1 MSLVASQFEWLPELS
16 VASWL
21 DPMCDAPF
29 GSLYSTVPHGYA
41 RYARIFHPVQR
52 DRPTA
57 TKSWLTVDEATY
69 FDDVDDIDALLE
81 TQTAAWGHVAAS
93 YATVLHPEAQFSAL
107 CRATGDD
114 SSSGIA
120 PDGWRYHEPEIG
132 NFQASSLAILSQTLA
147 QHTGTPADGVAG
159 IWEGWGGLTSSAGFA
174 RFEAYSPFTALK
186 MKLSRFRRAKPGS
199 GVLPREIVEGPR
211 LALPPHTGR
220 EYILFQAD
228 AQAFTDIAWRSDA
241 PWGNDL
247 IDPNSP
253 SILWPADRAWFLA
266 TEIDYDSTLVG
277 GSAELIHDIIATP
290 GLEAMVLPEHPVLHE
305 HGDRIN
311 TSPSSN

>member
-1 MSLVASQFEWLPELS
+1 MIPVSSQFAWLPDLS

-21 DPMCDAPF
+21 APMRDAPF

-41 RYARIFHPVQR
+41 RYARIFHPLQR

-57 TKSWLTVDEATY
+57 TKSWLEIDQTSF
-69 FDDVDDIDALLE
+69 FDGVADIDTLLE
-81 TQTAAWGHVAAS
+81 TQSATWSDVAAS
-93 YATVLHPEAQFSAL
+93 FATVLHPEAQFAPLSH
-107 CRATGDD
+107 ATDD
-114 SSSGIA
+114 VSSGIA
-120 PDGWRYHEPEIG
+120 PDGWRYHAPDIG
-132 NFQASSLAILSQTLA
+132 NFQAPSLAILSQTLA
-147 QHTGTPADGVAG
+147 QHTGTPTDGVAG

-174 RFEAYSPFTALK
+174 RFEAYSPVTALK

-199 GVLPREIVEGPR
+199 GVLSREIVQGPR
-211 LALPPHTGR
+211 LALPPDTGR
-220 EYILFQAD
+220 EYILFQAGI
-228 AQAFTDIAWRSDA
+228 AAFTQTQWQQAA

-247 IDPNSP
+247 ISPNSP

-277 GSAELIHDIIATP
+277 GSAELIRDIIATP

-311 TSPSSN
+311 PPPSAS